1 MFKRITINSDGQLF
15 FWIVIWLIWVK
26 KHRDARLL
34 VFPSGDGRCT
44 GGRSGPGPA
53 TSQAGGSEGCC
64 GLVGLVYAIFQSS
77 SGTGA
82 VNATYAQSV
91 QLFQLAELC
100 WRSDSFMTFFP

>member
-1 MFKRITINSDGQLF
+1 MASF
-15 FWIVIWLIWVK
+15 FLDCDIADMGKK
-26 KHRDARLL
+26 KHRDAQLL
-34 VFPSGDGRCT
+34 VFPSGDGRCA